1 MQFQLDNQYA
11 KERFKEYVN
20 SIFTRFVES
29 GKNFF
34 LDIKEGSEVRSL
46 QQNAYYW
53 SVVVP
58 ISKQIIKET
67 EGRDLDPELVHE
79 NLKFNFGT
87 QVFTEDKYWIYVF
100 QNKVLSNKEFEELDY
115 LDRNKC
121 IRVFM
126 MPSTTKMSKKQF
138 MEYIK
143 LIQEWASFL
152 GYEIP
157 DPN

>member
-1 MQFQLDNQYA
+1 MQFLLTDTRSCN
-11 KERFKEYVN
+11 KFKDYINEIYLK
-20 SIFTRFVES
+20 FKDS
-29 GKNFF
+29 GKLFY
-34 LDIKEGSEVRSL
+34 LDIKEGSQIRSIA
-46 QQNAYYW
+46 QNKYYW
-53 SVVVP
+53 SVV
-58 ISKQIIKET
+58 IEIAKQIIKDT
-67 EGRDLDPELVHE
+67 EGKDLESEIVHE
-79 NLKFNFGT
+79 NLKFNFGI
-87 QVFTEDKYWIYVF
+87 QVFPEDKYWIYVF
-100 QNKVLSNKEFEELDY
+100 QNKVLSNEEFEALDY